1 LIRTLL
7 VDDNP
12 YSISSLKKIIVSLN
26 ANIEIIGE
34 ITDPYLVVP
43 FVKNDQPDLIFM
55 DIDLANNILNGL
67 ILIENIIKIY
77 SEIMVIYATAHS
89 EFAHQAWKSD
99 AITLGF
105 IDKPFCKEE
114 IKLCLKKM
122 VKYIEKERISI
133 KDRDNNTHFLNPK
146 DIFMIEKLN
155 SQKDCIIYYL
165 DKKINVIESLIN
177 IEEKLKKYNNLVKCY
192 KSFIINSSKISRLI
206 PDGEKSFQ
214 VIFQNNFPH
223 TAMITKQK
231 ARELNLIS

>member
-1 LIRTLL
+1 MIRTLL